1 MGRRRLGQ
9 TPPRTGRGRR
19 RILSGC
25 PIDYAL
31 EVFGDRWSLIVI
43 RDLLVR
49 CKRRFG
55 EMMRSDEGIASNI
68 LAARLRRL
76 EAWGLIAR
84 APDPADRRQAVYKL
98 TEKGKELAPVLVEI
112 AIWSAK
118 HDPNTKVNAKFIR
131 RARRDRVALAQETA
145 ADYLDRLAKADTR

>member
-1 MGRRRLGQ
+1 MKKRARA
-9 TPPRTGRGRR
+9 

-31 EVFGDRWSLIVI
+31 EIFGDRWSLIVI

-49 CKRRFG
+49 RKRHFA
-55 EMMRSDEGIASNI
+55 EMMRSDERIASNI
-68 LAARLRRL
+68 LAGRLKKL
-76 EAWGLIAR
+76 EEWGLVAR
-84 APDPADRRQAVYKL
+84 RPDPANRRQVVYAL

-118 HDPNTKVNAKFIR
+118 HDPHTKVNAAFIR
-131 RARRDRVALAQETA
+131 RARRDRAALAEETA
-145 ADYLDRLAKADTR
+145 EDYLAKLEQAPAR

>member
-1 MGRRRLGQ
+1 MK
-9 TPPRTGRGRR
+9 TSARR

-31 EVFGDRWSLIVI
+31 EIFGDRWSLLVI

-49 CKRRFG
+49 RKRRFA
-55 EMMRSDEGIASNI
+55 EIMASDEGIASNI
-68 LAARLRRL
+68 LAARLRKL
-76 EAWGLIAR
+76 EAWGLVGHR
-84 APDPADRRQAVYKL
+84 TDPANRRQVIYSL

-118 HDPNTKVNAKFIR
+118 HDPHTKVNAAFVR
-131 RARRDRVALAQETA
+131 RARRDRAALAQETA
-145 ADYLDRLAKADTR
+145 ADYLAKLEGAAAR